1 MEQFVLVAIKG
12 PANSVNIGWKTA
24 EGLENVKPGE
34 LKKIFKPW
42 QGWRTLVSGFARLRL
57 LDATDQ
63 PSIQPS
69 TTVTSSWLFHS
80 PSFFFPRQHPG
91 LLRSLY
97 FPFFS
102 STSNPKNV
110 RIGTNVPIPRFLPFF
125 LSFFP
130 PPPFFPLCFWFFAIF
145 KSIVTR
151 LTNWLQASLDCD
163 FKREESIQSSAL
175 LIPFRSLLLRPSF
188 SIATGTARITSFLTR
203 VFLSFFSPILNSRQR
218 ESYSV

>member
-1 MEQFVLVAIKG
+1 MTNAGFRLCSIATPRCDRPTIHSTLDHCYFFVTFSFSFILFSEAASRI
-12 PANSVNIGWKTA
+12 
-24 EGLENVKPGE
+24 
-34 LKKIFKPW
+34 
-42 QGWRTLVSGFARLRL
+42 
-57 LDATDQ
+57 
-63 PSIQPS
+63 
-69 TTVTSSWLFHS
+69 TS
-80 PSFFFPRQHPG
+80 FP
-91 LLRSLY
+91 L
-97 FPFFS
+97 FPFFFFYFQPEERS
-102 STSNPKNV
+102 YWHERSNPSFSS
-110 RIGTNVPIPRFLPFF
+110 FLPFF
-125 LSFFP
+125 LP